1 MRSLNK
7 QQTDSVFILL
17 ENTRCSSDHRASLLF
32 ENPEYEV
39 ICYRND
45 ALQGALRELD
55 ELREQGYYVCGYL
68 AYEAGYALADKP
80 DFKFCKRTK
89 SDTPLVHFYAFRDV
103 RRLSQHQASRL
114 LEARTPDTTPAAIRH
129 LALNAP
135 REEYLDNIGKI
146 KSYIREGDTYQVNYT
161 LKYRFEYQ
169 GAPVALYRKLR
180 SRQKVEFGGLLN
192 FPEYAVLS
200 LSPELFLRK
209 QGTALESKP
218 MKGTFPRGTS
228 AEADAEIL
236 DTMRHDTKTRSEN
249 VMIVDL
255 LRNDV
260 SRVASPGSVAVKNL
274 FEIQTFETL
283 HQMISTVTGK
293 IDTNARIEQVFR
305 ELFPCGSITGA
316 PKIRTMQII
325 EELEREPR
333 GVYTGAIGYLTPHN
347 DFCFNVPIRTCIAHA
362 DGHAEMG
369 VGGGVLHESNPEAEY
384 EECLLKARFL
394 SGLNRDLQLIET
406 MRYQADSAHIEHLEK
421 HLQRLSLAA
430 HDLHFV
436 YAAASIRL
444 ALAEAIDGL
453 DQDTR
458 VRLALAHDGQ
468 FDITTTSLGPEDEAP
483 SAARLGISE
492 HPIDQHAFLLHY
504 KTTARDLYDSE
515 YRRHQTQGDYDVAFL
530 NHEGRVTEASRHNLF
545 IEKDGMLLTPPL
557 DEGVLPGIARDTLI
571 EASCERCC
579 ERPITPRDLLDADA
593 IWLTNAVRGVIPVT
607 LSDQAIQTLTACAGQ
622 EATYAVS
629 H

>member
-7 QQTDSVFILL
+7 QQKDNVFILL

-55 ELREQGYYVCGYL
+55 ELREQGYYVSGYL

-80 DFKFCKRTK
+80 DFKFCKRAK
-89 SDTPLVHFYAFRDV
+89 SDSPLVHFYAFRDV
-103 RRLSQHQASRL
+103 RRLSQHQAGRF

-129 LALNAP
+129 LALNAR
-135 REEYLDNIGKI
+135 REEYLANIDKI

-169 GAPVALYRKLR
+169 GAPVALYSKLR

-228 AEADAEIL
+228 AEEDAHIL
-236 DTMRHDTKTRSEN
+236 DTMRNDTKTRSEN

-325 EELEREPR
+325 EELEHEPR

-369 VGGGVLHESNPEAEY
+369 IGGGVLHESDPEAEY

-394 SGLNRDLQLIET
+394 SGLNQDLQLIET
-406 MRYQADSAHIEHLEK
+406 MRYRADGAHIEHLEK
-421 HLQRLSLAA
+421 HLQRLSHAA
-430 HDLHFV
+430 RDLHFV
-436 YAAASIRL
+436 YAAASTRL

-453 DQDTR
+453 EQDTR
-458 VRLALAHDGQ
+458 VRLSLAHDGQ

-483 SAARLGISE
+483 SAVRLGIST

-515 YRRHQTQGDYDVAFL
+515 YQRHQAQGDYDVAFL

-545 IEKDGMLLTPPL
+545 IEKDGLLLTPPL

-607 LSDQAIQTLTACAGQ
+607 LSDQAIQTLTAWAGQ
-622 EATYAVS
+622 ETTYAVS
-629 H
+629 N

>member
-1 MRSLNK
+1 M
-7 QQTDSVFILL
+7 QQLKEQQDDNVFILL
-17 ENTRCSSDHRASLLF
+17 ENTRCSSGHRASLLF
-32 ENPEYEV
+32 ERPEYEV

-55 ELREQGYYVCGYL
+55 ELRGQGYYVCGYL

-80 DFKFCKRTK
+80 DFKFCKRAH
-89 SDTPLVHFYAFRDV
+89 SDTPLMHFYAFRDV
-103 RRLSQHQASRL
+103 RRLSQHQASRF
-114 LEARTPDTTPAAIRH
+114 LEAHTHDTTPAALRH
-129 LALNAP
+129 LTLNAR
-135 REEYLDNIGKI
+135 REEYLDNIDKI

-169 GAPVALYRKLR
+169 GAPIALYRKLR

-192 FPEYAVLS
+192 FPEYSVLS

-218 MKGTFPRGTS
+218 MKGTFPRGASVEEDT
-228 AEADAEIL
+228 DIL
-236 DTMRHDTKTRSEN
+236 DTMRHDMKTRSEN

-283 HQMISTVTGK
+283 HQMISTVTGR
-293 IDTNARIEQVFR
+293 IAPDARIEHIFR

-333 GVYTGAIGYLTPHN
+333 GVYTGAIGYLTPNN
-347 DFCFNVPIRTCIAHA
+347 DFCFNVPIRTCIAYA
-362 DGHAEMG
+362 NGHAEMG
-369 VGGGVLHESNPEAEY
+369 IGGGVLHESDPEAEY
-384 EECLLKARFL
+384 AECLLKARFL
-394 SGLNRDLQLIET
+394 SGLNQDLQLFET
-406 MRYQADSAHIEHLEK
+406 MRYSNAEARIEHLEN
-421 HLQRLSLAA
+421 HLQRLTRSA
-430 HDLHFV
+430 HDLHFAFEGPRV
-436 YAAASIRL
+436 RH
-444 ALAEAIDGL
+444 ALDEAIDGL
-453 DQDTR
+453 GHDTR
-458 VRLALAHDGQ
+458 VRLSLAHDGQ
-468 FDITTTSLGPEDEAP
+468 FDIVTTPLGPESEAP
-483 SAARLGISE
+483 SAAQLGMSTHI
-492 HPIDQHAFLLHY
+492 IDQHAFLLHY
-504 KTTARDLYDSE
+504 KTSARDVYDSE
-515 YRRHQTQGDYDVAFL
+515 YRRHQEQGDYDVAFL
-530 NHEGRVTEASRHNLF
+530 NREGRVTEASRHNLF

-557 DEGVLPGIARDTLI
+557 DEGVLPGIARETLI
-571 EASCERCC
+571 AASCERCC

-593 IWLTNAVRGVIPVT
+593 IWLTNAVRGVVPVM
-607 LSDQAIQTLTACAGQ
+607 LSEQAIHTLTAWVGQ